1 MNATRFSPLA
11 RSFARPRVVLSA
23 VSSVA
28 GALLLTVSGC
38 SGSGSSTTTKAARIA
53 VTLTWATPAP
63 LTYSAGLILQAPSSA
78 APCATGMQLDAVAS
92 ATGFSCLPGSYV
104 YTPAAGTT
112 LTVGSHTLS
121 VTFTPTDTVDY
132 APATASVVLV
142 VSQATPV
149 ITWPTPP
156 PIASSTPLSSFEL
169 DATANTPGTFVYT
182 PAAGTTLS
190 AGTHSL
196 SVSFTPT
203 DSVDYTS
210 ASATVS
216 QVVNTSTPNYTFGNV
231 DIVGGGYV
239 TGIIAHPTA
248 ANVRYARTDVGGC
261 YRWNPTTSTWIPLLD
276 FESGANFF
284 DMGCAAIALDPTN
297 AQNLYLAVGMYSE
310 SYGTN
315 GQILIS
321 NNQGATFTT
330 VNLPFKNGS
339 NDNGRDAGERL
350 DLDPNLPSKLYL
362 GTINNGLWVST
373 NSGSSWSQ
381 VTSFPVTG
389 PTIGAGINFIDY
401 VTTSATSGTATPVI
415 YVGVSDTGTSTTGYS
430 ALYRSTNGG
439 STWQVVPGQPTGLMA
454 AHGVIGPDGALYLA
468 FNNAIGP
475 AGITAG
481 ALWKYTLPANTSPTG
496 AGTWTNITPGT
507 SARNAASQG
516 GFGTITVDPEQA
528 GVLMATTI
536 DDYNYG
542 DDIYRSL
549 NYGASWVSLKNQGA
563 TFSTTASPWLLFG
576 STSPEGV
583 GNWPASLII
592 DPVNSSHVVYATGQ
606 TVWDSANINL
616 SDTGG
621 KAAFNVAAQGIEE
634 CVVQSLMSPTV
645 GPLVVSGVD
654 DLGGFVHTSVTASP
668 TGGMIM
674 NPILGTGTGL
684 DFAQALPATM
694 ARVGSGTSPAFGSY
708 STNSGTAWTQFK
720 TVPAGTTAGQ
730 GSIAVSYDGVSL
742 TTMVWAPSD
751 APVAYSTNNGT
762 TWTASTGATAESGV
776 IADRVNSKKF
786 YIFVNGTLQISTN
799 SGVSFTTAATGLPTG
814 GTLTA
819 SFAAEGDLWLTAT
832 NGLYHSTNSG
842 TTFTLVTGFSQT
854 SLVTFGKASTGAV
867 YPAIYVN
874 GVGSNGYGFYRS
886 IDGGLTWYQIN
897 DSNHQWGYILT
908 MAGDPKTYGR
918 IYIGTGGRGVIYG
931 DSPY

>member
-1 MNATRFSPLA
+1 MNANRFPLLV
-11 RSFARPRVVLSA
+11 RPRPAVPVLFA
-23 VSSVA
+23 ACCVA
-28 GALLLTVSGC
+28 GSCLLAFTGC
-38 SGSGSSTTTKAARIA
+38 SSSGPAAGSRPGAQAVTITWAVPAAITYGAKLSST
-53 VTLTWATPAP
+53 
-63 LTYSAGLILQAPSSA
+63 
-78 APCATGMQLDAVAS
+78 QLDAVAS
-92 ATGFSCLPGSYV
+92 ASGIASLPGTLAYSPALSS
-104 YTPAAGTT
+104 TPTAGTQT
-112 LTVGSHTLS
+112 LT

-132 APATASVVLV
+132 ATTTASVMLV
-142 VSQATPV
+142 VNQAVPV
-149 ITWPTPP
+149 VTWPAPA
-156 PIASSTPLSSFEL
+156 PIASSTPLSAASYGVL
-169 DATANTPGTFVYT
+169 DATASVPGSFTYTPGS
-182 PAAGTTLS
+182 GTLS
-190 AGTHSL
+190 VGTHSITA
-196 SVSFTPT
+196 VFTPT
-203 DSVDYTS
+203 DTVDYTS
-210 ASATVS
+210 VTTMVS
-216 QVVNTSTPNYTFGNV
+216 LVVNTSTPSYTFGSV
-231 DIVGGGYV
+231 PVVGGGYV

-248 ANVRYARTDVGGC
+248 SGVRYARTDVGGC
-261 YRWNPTTSTWIPLLD
+261 YRWNPTSSTWVPLLD

-284 DMGCAAIALDPTN
+284 DMGCAAIAIDPTN
-297 AQNLYLAVGMYSE
+297 AQNIYLAVGMYSE
-310 SYGTN
+310 SFGSN

-321 NNQGATFTT
+321 GNQGASFTT

-350 DLDPNLPSKLYL
+350 DVDPNLPSKLYL

-373 NSGSSWSQ
+373 SSGSSWSQ

-401 VTTSATSGTATPVI
+401 VTTSGTSGTATPVI

-454 AHGVIGPDGALYLA
+454 SHGVIGPDGALYLT

-475 AGITAG
+475 AGVTSG
-481 ALWKYTLPANTSPTG
+481 ALWKYTLPANSTPTG

-516 GFGTITVDPEQA
+516 GFGTIAVDPEQP

-542 DDIYRSL
+542 DDIFRSL

-563 TFSTTASPWLLFG
+563 TFNTSASPWLLFG

-634 CVVQSLMSPTV
+634 CVVQALMSPTA

-654 DLGGFVHTSVTASP
+654 DLGGFVQTSLTTSP
-668 TGGMIM
+668 AGGMIM

-694 ARVGSGTSPAFGSY
+694 ARVGSSGGTFGGY
-708 STNSGTAWTQFK
+708 SINGGTNWTQFK
-720 TVPAGTTAGQ
+720 TAPTGSTAGQ
-730 GSIAVSYDGVSL
+730 GSIAISADGN
-742 TTMVWAPSD
+742 TFIWAPSD
-751 APVAYSTNNGT
+751 APVAVATYTAATNVLSA
-762 TWTASTGATAESGV
+762 WAASTGATAQSGIV
-776 IADRVNSKKF
+776 SDRLNPKKF
-786 YIFVNGTLQISTN
+786 YIFSNGTLQISTN
-799 SGVSFTTAATGLPTG
+799 SGASFTTQATGLPTG
-814 GTLTA
+814 GTLAA
-819 SFAAEGDLWLTAT
+819 SFAAEGDLWLTSS

-842 TTFTLVTGFSQT
+842 TSFTQVSGLTQA
-854 SLVTFGKASTGAV
+854 SLVTFGKASNGAA

-874 GVGSNGYGFYRS
+874 GIGSNGYGFYRS
-886 IDGGLTWYQIN
+886 IDGGTTWYQIN
-897 DSNHQWGYILT
+897 DSNHQWGYIPT
-908 MAGDPKTYGR
+908 MAADPRSYGR
-918 IYIGTGGRGVIYG
+918 LYIGTGGRGVIYG